1 MFSFLKK
8 KKNKEGQ
15 PVDEET
21 GKDGKQSAKSEVN
34 LDNISFHKMPEKFSH
49 ASGSKSR
56 NPKLLGFIIIGGGT
70 VAIIIASIFLVRY
83 IFIQSEKE
91 PLPVAV
97 DQQEEQ
103 QSEDNKTED
112 PSSAKASAD
121 AKAMA
126 DKTEDEEKGVV
137 ECGTITNIDSSSDSV
152 LNCMGEQIA
161 DNCKQATAVVET
173 DNFGE
178 VEYIV
183 QGDQYGSCLIRLN
196 YPRSF
201 QILDND
207 LMSYANSY
215 VQCAYDI
222 NNSSELPTKP
232 VALAQHLFK
241 ESSVD
246 NLTDE
251 TVCVGSAVDVRQAL
265 AQTELEDEPGEE
277 IVTQAGVDTD
287 DDNLTDI
294 EEQVVFGTDSTSK
307 DTDRDGYEDATEVF
321 NLYNPAGS
329 GVLNESGLVKE
340 YQGSIYSVLYPSKW
354 QLQEGE
360 ESAQFLSS
368 DNNFIQILT
377 QNNSRKLNIK
387 SWYANLTNVNT
398 SEVNQA
404 VKTTKNEFEFIFS
417 EDGLTAY
424 VTESGGGSNVYI
436 ISYSPKQGGRIE
448 FLSTLQMVINSLSSL

>member
-1 MFSFLKK
+1 MFSFFKK
-8 KKNKEGQ
+8 KKK
-15 PVDEET
+15 PF
-21 GKDGKQSAKSEVN
+21 SAKATDDKKEDKKKLEVN

-56 NPKLLGFIIIGGGT
+56 NPKLLGFIIICGGA
-70 VAIIIASIFLVRY
+70 VVIVIVSIFLVRY

-91 PLPVAV
+91 PRPVAV

-103 QSEDNKTED
+103 QSEDNKAGSPPDDIGTTE
-112 PSSAKASAD
+112 
-121 AKAMA
+121 
-126 DKTEDEEKGVV
+126 ENEQEVVV

-201 QILDND
+201 QILDSS

-222 NNSSELPTKP
+222 NNSSKLPTEP

-251 TVCVGSAVDVRQAL
+251 TACVGSAVDVRQAL
-265 AQTELEDEPGEE
+265 AQTEPADELGEE

-307 DTDRDGYEDATEVF
+307 DTDRDGYEDAAEVF

-360 ESAQFLSS
+360 ESVQFLSS

-387 SWYANLTNVNT
+387 SWYANLTNVSSN
-398 SEVNQA
+398 EVSQP

-448 FLSTLQMVINSLSSL
+448 FLSTLQMIVNSLNSL